1 MEFSHY
7 SVLLSECIDGLN
19 IKPDG
24 VYVDCTGGGGGH
36 STEIAKKLQSGT
48 LYTFDRDPDAI
59 AVLKERLG
67 AYKCV
72 QVVEANFSQI
82 ADVVKE
88 ECDGVLFDLGVS
100 SYQLDNG
107 ERGFSYK
114 LDAPLDMRM
123 SKSGLSAYDVVNTYE
138 ESEIARILF
147 EYGEERFSRQIA
159 RNIIKAR
166 QNAPVATTTELAEI
180 ISSSLP
186 AAARRAKNP
195 AKKSFQAIRIE
206 VNKELSS
213 LSDGLDGA
221 FSILK
226 SGGRM
231 CVISFHSL
239 EDRFVKQRFASWCKG
254 CTCPSEFPVCV
265 CGNKPKAKLISRKPI
280 LPSDNELGEN
290 KRSKSAK
297 LRIIEK
303 L

>member
-7 SVLLSECIDGLN
+7 SVLLSECIDGLD
-19 IKPDG
+19 IKPSG
-24 VYVDCTGGGGGH
+24 IYVDCTGGGGGH
-36 STEIAKKLQSGT
+36 SAQIAKRLDGGK

-59 AVLKERLG
+59 KVLNERLG
-67 AYKCV
+67 SFGCV
-72 QVVEANFSQI
+72 QVEKANFSQI
-82 ADVVKE
+82 ADMVKD

-123 SKSGLSAYDVVNTYE
+123 SKSGISAYDVVNTYE

-147 EYGEERFSRQIA
+147 EYGEEKFSRQIA
-159 RNIIKAR
+159 KNIIKHR
-166 QNAPVATTTELAEI
+166 QDAPIATTTELAEI

-239 EDRFVKQRFASWCKG
+239 EDRLVKQRFASWCKG
-254 CTCPSEFPVCV
+254 CTCPPQFPVCV

-280 LPSDNELGEN
+280 LPSDFELGEN